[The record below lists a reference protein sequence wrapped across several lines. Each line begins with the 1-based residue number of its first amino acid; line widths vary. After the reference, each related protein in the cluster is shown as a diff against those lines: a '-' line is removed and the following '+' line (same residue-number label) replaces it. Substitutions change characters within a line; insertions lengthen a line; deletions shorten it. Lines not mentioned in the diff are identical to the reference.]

1 MAHLSEFDR
10 QLIANYCK
18 RTVNP
23 SPINQ
28 LVSRRIAV
36 ERLPRTRVLI
46 MSLIVLFGAVNW
58 LSHGQSD
65 AMIGQ
70 TTSSFI
76 AQRAQ
81 APDEATIKLTKRPAV
96 KSTTTKTVS
105 QPAPSDLGINSLP
118 ADNEVNGSGPSSAQQ
133 YDSYGYSFGQCTYYV
148 SSRRPIPNNW
158 GNARDWLPRA
168 RALGWLTGPNPSV
181 GAIAWTPSG
190 PWGHVAYVEKVDG
203 ERVLVSEMNYAGWNL
218 KSYRWAASASFQY
231 IY

>member
-1 MAHLSEFDR
+1 MAHLSDFDR
-10 QLIANYCK
+10 RLIADYCK

-23 SPINQ
+23 SRINTTIA
-28 LVSRRIAV
+28 RHIAV
-36 ERLPRTRVLI
+36 ERLPRTRVLV
-46 MSLIVLFGAVNW
+46 MGMIVLIGAINW
-58 LSHGQSD
+58 LTHSQSD
-65 AMIGQ
+65 AMIGPA
-70 TTSSFI
+70 TSSFI

-81 APDEATIKLTKRPAV
+81 APDEATVKLIKRPA
-96 KSTTTKTVS
+96 SRSATTTTS
-105 QPAPSDLGINSLP
+105 AQPPASLGVNSLP
-118 ADNEVNGSGPSSAQQ
+118 VDNEVNGSGPSSAQQ
-133 YDSYGYSFGQCTYYV
+133 YDSYGYAYGQCTYYV

-158 GNARDWLPRA
+158 GNARDWLPHA

-203 ERVLVSEMNYAGWNL
+203 DRVQVSEMNYAGWNL